1 MRASVY
7 GNGSEKKMKKRIQ
20 LILLLVCMCIGMN
33 ACGTKQEARKETSE
47 TVLSNKKEGN
57 SGKKGKLKEIL
68 EKGKNDAE
76 YIDFQG
82 YMATFQTLTIFNTPE
97 ILFTSKEQ
105 MEVFLYN
112 TSLLSNVK
120 YENVESGF
128 LDNGRL
134 SREKAEEVFQII
146 GQMTEG
152 AQKLT
157 EDVYLGKHVYDED
170 ADEEFLTKYNDF
182 NEKCNEW
189 TAQINDY
196 NSGYYGTGEE
206 TLQLGEAERGTYVV
220 STYKKID
227 SLDTGLKWRKVE
239 GVDYDSLDTPK
250 LNDSDMIYAD
260 YYEKFRKIASNPY
273 GNNGRDSHGFEFMP
287 ELRVGYDT
295 NPDDTLIDGT
305 PCMILE
311 AGDLWNQVDVQ
322 DMLYYFNSDEE
333 LANYYLDAMVRGMQ
347 VFYSEFGITD
357 EMRGII
363 SNVIKESLHTQSST
377 EGYIFVS
384 DNNKY
389 VIKIHAGQILFES

>member
-220 STYKKID
+220 STYKKNRF
-227 SLDTGLKWRKVE
+227 S
-239 GVDYDSLDTPK
+239 
-250 LNDSDMIYAD
+250 
-260 YYEKFRKIASNPY
+260 
-273 GNNGRDSHGFEFMP
+273 
-287 ELRVGYDT
+287 
-295 NPDDTLIDGT
+295 
-305 PCMILE
+305 
-311 AGDLWNQVDVQ
+311 
-322 DMLYYFNSDEE
+322 
-333 LANYYLDAMVRGMQ
+333 
-347 VFYSEFGITD
+347 
-357 EMRGII
+357 
-363 SNVIKESLHTQSST
+363 
-377 EGYIFVS
+377 
-384 DNNKY
+384 
-389 VIKIHAGQILFES
+389 

>member
-1 MRASVY
+1 M
-7 GNGSEKKMKKRIQ
+7 
-20 LILLLVCMCIGMN
+20 
-33 ACGTKQEARKETSE
+33 
-47 TVLSNKKEGN
+47 
-57 SGKKGKLKEIL
+57 
-68 EKGKNDAE
+68 
-76 YIDFQG
+76 
-82 YMATFQTLTIFNTPE
+82 
-97 ILFTSKEQ
+97 
-105 MEVFLYN
+105 
-112 TSLLSNVK
+112 
-120 YENVESGF
+120 
-128 LDNGRL
+128 
-134 SREKAEEVFQII
+134 
-146 GQMTEG
+146 
-152 AQKLT
+152 
-157 EDVYLGKHVYDED
+157 
-170 ADEEFLTKYNDF
+170 
-182 NEKCNEW
+182 
-189 TAQINDY
+189 
-196 NSGYYGTGEE
+196 
-206 TLQLGEAERGTYVV
+206 
-220 STYKKID
+220 
-227 SLDTGLKWRKVE
+227 
-239 GVDYDSLDTPK
+239 
-250 LNDSDMIYAD
+250 NDSDMIYAD

-363 SNVIKESLHTQSST
+363 SNVIKESFHTQSST